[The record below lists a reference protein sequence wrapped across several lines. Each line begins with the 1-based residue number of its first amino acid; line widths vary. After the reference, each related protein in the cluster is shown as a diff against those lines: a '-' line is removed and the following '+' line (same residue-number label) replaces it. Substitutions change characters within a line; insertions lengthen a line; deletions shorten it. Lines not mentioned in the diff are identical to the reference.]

1 MKRIT
6 ALALLSLVAA
16 CGDQPLHALGERS
29 SGWVTEPTVVITTT
43 VPAPLPVVVGAQE
56 MLWANDDIAPANLD
70 DPDATIA
77 EVFSR
82 REGDRFIQASR
93 AEIAAVLP
101 GVSFPALVP
110 VEAEWV
116 SSQLVIDGD
125 GTLSPDPSAAFGI
138 WSAEPY
144 TRSRSVAQLAVLRV
158 YNDPVRARELAAA
171 DQPLSCATFAD
182 TTTERCEMLSI
193 NGRDI
198 WKLNASAGTTL
209 IWFENVYRYELFGRS
224 LVAGDVLE
232 RMAAESVPLSVLAQ

>member
-1 MKRIT
+1 M
-6 ALALLSLVAA
+6 S
-16 CGDQPLHALGERS
+16 
-29 SGWVTEPTVVITTT
+29 EPTIITTT
-43 VPAPLPVVVGAQE
+43 TMPAPIQVVVGAQE
-56 MLWANDDIAPANLD
+56 MQWSNDDLEPNNLG
-70 DPDATIA
+70 DPDAVIA

-93 AEIAAVLP
+93 SEIAAVLP
-101 GVSFPALVP
+101 GVGFPALMP

-125 GTLSPDPSAAFGI
+125 GTLSGNPSAAFGI

-158 YNDPVRARELAAA
+158 YNDPVQARDVAEAE
-171 DQPLSCATFAD
+171 QPLGCALLVE

-193 NGRDI
+193 GGRDI
-198 WKLNASAGTTL
+198 WKLIAPAGTTL
-209 IWFENVYRYELFGRS
+209 IWFENVYRYELFGRN

-232 RMAAESVPLSVLAQ
+232 RMAAESLPLSVLTE